1 MAAGNY
7 DLQITQGKTYD
18 VPFAYKT
25 GAGVAIPLTGY
36 TLRMQIRASYDAST
50 YFLELTTANG
60 RLPLNAAAGTWQI
73 LLSASVTAELPYGE
87 HVYDLEAYNSST
99 GHVIELLRGKCRVL
113 PEVTR

>member
-60 RLPLNAAAGTWQI
+60 RGAQQAPGRFYCLHRSRQ
-73 LLSASVTAELPYGE
+73 SF
-87 HVYDLEAYNSST
+87 HT
-99 GHVIELLRGKCRVL
+99 GSMFTI
-113 PEVTR
+113 